1 MQQHRLAQKSAHR
14 NAEKPSGRWEP
25 ERGGDLDGGL
35 ATEWEFELAGN
46 IGPEFAQDV
55 VPHVVE
61 DAEAHAAG
69 SRSDAAVVV
78 GVIGITDDCRGSRS
92 EPLGV
97 GEVGRSVP
105 LICSGEKVLCSWQG
119 ENYS

>member
-1 MQQHRLAQKSAHR
+1 MQRNLAGGGSR
-14 NAEKPSGRWEP
+14 NG
-25 ERGGDLDGGL
+25 GGDLDGGL

-55 VPHVVE
+55 VPRVVE

-78 GVIGITDDCRGSRS
+78 GVIGITHDGRGSRS

-97 GEVGRSVP
+97 VEVGRSVP